1 MPQVVIHLYTE
12 TQHSYFQSYKGYGN
26 LITHNAPGLNT
37 TGSSVP
43 RRNSGQGDGAGCMI
57 GLTVILTG
65 PSGVTTKILIS

>member
-1 MPQVVIHLYTE
+1 VTC
-12 TQHSYFQSYKGYGN
+12 YGN
-26 LITHNAPGLNT
+26 YYTQVSYATIPNRKFSYELNHNAPGLNT
-37 TGSSVP
+37 TASSVP